1 MEEEMI
7 DLSEPEAIDEDW
19 NSPPD
24 DKLEPQSDVQEE
36 EDAPAQ
42 DGRTADGRGTADSG
56 GSDQSF
62 MLKHLSEI
70 RTVGRDEVITLAQK
84 GLDYDRI
91 RGKYDAA
98 AAELGRTND
107 AYVIMKE
114 MAESQGMTA
123 EALIDATRTQLL
135 VQKHRLAPQDAAGR
149 VRSMRAS
156 LDRANGPER
165 ETAARRQN
173 EIHEFL
179 GEYGTGID
187 PKSIPPEVWQS
198 VSKGK
203 TLLAAYQAWE
213 LKKLRAES
221 GAARKNTE
229 NKERSAGSRF
239 SAAGVKPR
247 DAIADDWYDG

>member
-1 MEEEMI
+1 MEEESI

-24 DKLEPQSDVQEE
+24 DKLEDQGETREE
-36 EDAPAQ
+36 ETAPAQ
-42 DGRTADGRGTADSG
+42 AGTADSA

-62 MLKHLSEI
+62 TLKHLGEV

-91 RGKYDAA
+91 RGKYDAF
-98 AAELGRTND
+98 
-107 AYVIMKE
+107 
-114 MAESQGMTA
+114 
-123 EALIDATRTQLL
+123 
-135 VQKHRLAPQDAAGR
+135 VQTDAAT
-149 VRSMRAS
+149 
-156 LDRANGPER
+156 LK
-165 ETAARRQN
+165 RQE

-179 GEYGTGID
+179 GEYGVGID
-187 PKSIPPEVWQS
+187 PRSIPREVWQS
-198 VSKGK
+198 VTGGK

-221 GAARKNTE
+221 GALRKNTE